1 MQPDLFRVS
10 GPLRAAYDA
19 VDWASTSLGPVE
31 SWGPELRWSV
41 DFTLSTR
48 FPTTLLWGPE
58 FVLVYNDA
66 YVELIADKHPA
77 ALGQPAEKIFP
88 EAWPVI
94 GPMMA
99 SVLAG
104 EGATWVRDAY
114 LPLDRAGFV
123 EECYFTFSYSPV
135 HGPDGSVVGIVDVSV
150 ETTTEVIVSR
160 RAHLLA
166 GLAEALAGVGDL
178 DTLRWTTLSVLAQDL
193 ADVPEADVVLW
204 ESGGVPQPPAT
215 ADVSPDEEGRVSIPL
230 RATRP
235 TAPGGRLDARVSP
248 MLRFDEGYREFLFM
262 VATAVARA
270 IDRIDVARAERSL
283 STALQRSLLTD
294 PVDPDGASIA
304 VRYLPASDVAQVGG
318 DWYDAFVTPDGGF
331 TVVVGDVAGHDQE
344 SAAAMG
350 QLRNLVRGIAYSSGD
365 LPAAVLGGL
374 DEALAGLRV
383 EVTATALVA
392 RCRPL
397 PGRGLV
403 VTWSS
408 AGHLPPVVVD
418 ARGGAR
424 VLEDGDLLLGLE
436 PALPRIDRTTTLA
449 PGEHLLLYTDGL
461 VERRGVHID
470 ASVAAFVEAVAG
482 HHDLTAQQLCDHVIA
497 GLDDALDDDVALV
510 VVRADPAA

>member
-1 MQPDLFRVS
+1 VQPDLFRVT
-10 GPLRAAYDA
+10 GPLRTAYDA
-19 VDWASTSLGPVE
+19 VDWSATSLGPAE
-31 SWGPELRWSV
+31 SWGPELRWAV
-41 DFTLSTR
+41 DFMLNTR

-58 FVLVYNDA
+58 FVLVYNDP

-114 LPLDRAGFV
+114 LPLERAGFV

-135 HGPDGSVVGIVDVSV
+135 HAPDGSVVGIVDVSV

-178 DTLRWTTLSVLAQDL
+178 DTLRWTTMSVLAQDL

-204 ESGGVPQPPAT
+204 EGGGIPQAPAT
-215 ADVSPDEEGRVSIPL
+215 AHVTPDEEGRLSIPL

-235 TAPGGRLDARVSP
+235 TAPGGRLDVRVSP

-262 VATAVARA
+262 VATAVSRA

-294 PVDPDGASIA
+294 PIDPDGASLA

-318 DWYDAFVTPDGGF
+318 DWYDAFATPDGGF

-350 QLRNLVRGIAYSSGD
+350 QLRNLVRGIAFSSRD
-365 LPAAVLGGL
+365 LPAAVLRGL
-374 DEALAGLRV
+374 DEALAGLGV
-383 EVTATALVA
+383 QVTATALVA
-392 RCRPL
+392 RCRTL
-397 PGRGLV
+397 PDGGLA

-408 AGHLPPVVVD
+408 AGHLPPIVVE
-418 ARGGAR
+418 AGGGAR
-424 VLEDGDLLLGLE
+424 VLEDGDLLLGIE
-436 PALPRIDRTTTLA
+436 PSLPRVDRTVTLA

-461 VERRGVHID
+461 VERRGIHID
-470 ASVAAFVEAVAG
+470 SSIKALLEAVAG
-482 HHDLTAQQLCDHVIA
+482 QQDATAQELCDRVIA
-497 GLDDALDDDVALV
+497 GLDDSLDDDVALV
-510 VVRADPAA
+510 VVRAGAAG